1 MSEWWMEKV
10 MEEFETQCYDAIKT
24 AEGLGMEYDE
34 DTVCDVCRS
43 VSQAIRD
50 CRQWFSHY
58 KFYNNIHSKS
68 QMAY

>member
-10 MEEFETQCYDAIKT
+10 MEEFETRCYDAIKT

-43 VSQAIRD
+43 VS
-50 CRQWFSHY
+50 
-58 KFYNNIHSKS
+58 
-68 QMAY
+68 